1 MFFQQSLFYTNIVTI
16 SWKLIT
22 KKGLALQSTAR
33 SILLTVK
40 FGRKEEAELNKIFT
54 FLGKPRTINHQI
66 ANRKVSWLELFY
78 DLIFAVVI
86 ARLTDSLLEN
96 LTITSIGYS
105 VLIFGWFIGAGM
117 RYQAILII
125 MEMTQLLTCSLLI
138 QK

>member
-1 MFFQQSLFYTNIVTI
+1 M
-16 SWKLIT
+16 
-22 KKGLALQSTAR
+22 
-33 SILLTVK
+33 TVK

-105 VLIFGWFIGAGM
+105 VLIFGWFIWGWNEVSG
-117 RYQAILII
+117 YFDNHGNDSIINVLII
-125 MEMTQLLTCSLLI
+125 NTEMILGTMSSQVYRLNR
-138 QK
+138 